1 MYLICIRD
9 EDQTNDNFLLM
20 TTVLKKTKQKA
31 AYCIIAVIMW
41 EFFSFYGLK
50 AILVLYFTSQL
61 HFSDTAAYQLF
72 GSFIS
77 LIFITSILG
86 GWLAD
91 RYCGYRYATAIGS
104 ILIVVGHLMLAIF
117 GQNVFLGLS
126 LLTMGIGFF
135 KSNAVCL
142 ISACYLHDPVGATA
156 AFSWYYV
163 AGNVGTMIASIV
175 CPYLVENVSWDIGF
189 IAAAFGMMLGYLIFL
204 FSKRYF
210 TWEINTEKTEIW
222 DHLSFTNKITA
233 TSSILLISFLFFYE
247 VLRHDSVG
255 YLLMFAVIIAVT
267 IFAKIYKNTTVA
279 HRKGLIMMA
288 WLTIF
293 VTSFWIFSNQVYSS
307 YPLFILRYVNR
318 NIAGFTIP
326 TGMFQ
331 SLNAGGILIAGVFM
345 AYLWRFLGSHHIR
358 PKTDTK
364 VSMALVL
371 LVCGFG
377 TMTYAA
383 TLAREQA
390 PIAILLPMLSIIFL
404 GVAELFTEPVML
416 AAWGDIAP
424 HNTEGRLVAIYFL
437 FIGAIGNYLS
447 IWVSKLTVDPS
458 TSHASAT
465 TYYTAYAQVTRIA
478 LVLLGLLLLRIFW
491 RKYTVKRL
499 VVPILD
505 EF

>member
-1 MYLICIRD
+1 MS
-9 EDQTNDNFLLM
+9 
-20 TTVLKKTKQKA
+20 TVLKKRQHKA
-31 AYCIIAVIMW
+31 ALCIIAVIMW

-61 HFSDTAAYQLF
+61 HFSDAAAYQLF

-77 LIFITSILG
+77 LVFITPILG

-91 RYCGYRYATAIGS
+91 RYCGYRYATATGS
-104 ILIVVGHLMLAIF
+104 LLIIFGHLMLTMF
-117 GQNVFLGLS
+117 GQNVFIGLS

-142 ISACYLHDPVGATA
+142 ISTCYLHDPIGATA

-163 AGNVGTMIASIV
+163 AGNIGSMLASVV
-175 CPYLVENVSWDIGF
+175 CPYLVENVSWDLGF
-189 IAAAFGMMLGYLIFL
+189 IVAAFGMMLGYLIFL

-210 TWEINTEKTEIW
+210 IWETNTKKTETW
-222 DHLSFTNKITA
+222 DNLSFSKKIA
-233 TSSILLISFLFFYE
+233 ITSSILTISFLFFYE
-247 VLRHDSVG
+247 VLKHDCVA
-255 YLLMFAVIIAVT
+255 YLLIFAVIIAFT
-267 IFAKIYKNTTVA
+267 IFAKIYRNTTSA

-293 VTSFWIFSNQVYSS
+293 VTSFWIFSNQVSSS

-318 NIAGFTIP
+318 NIGGLIIP

-331 SLNAGGILIAGVFM
+331 SLNAGSILVAGACM
-345 AYLWRFLGSHHIR
+345 AYLWRFLGRHHIR
-358 PKTDTK
+358 PQTDTK
-364 VSMALVL
+364 VSIALML
-371 LVCGFG
+371 LVFGFG

-383 TLAREQA
+383 TLAHEYT
-390 PIAILLPMLSIIFL
+390 PISMLLPIFSIIFL

-424 HNTEGRLVAIYFL
+424 HDTEGRLVAIYFL
-437 FIGAIGNYLS
+437 FMGAIGNYLS
-447 IWVSKLTVDPS
+447 IWVAKLTVDPD

-465 TYYTAYAQVTRIA
+465 TYHTAYSQVTRIA
-478 LVLLGLLLLRIFW
+478 LVLLGLLLLRVCW
-491 RKYTVKRL
+491 RKYRVKH
-499 VVPILD
+499 VIS
-505 EF
+505 